1 MCLFASRQADD
12 AKLNEV
18 KPNEVGQPSGTAE
31 DAEASQLPVFTL
43 RSARTQE
50 GVSST

>member
-18 KPNEVGQPSGTAE
+18 KPNEVGQPGGTA
-31 DAEASQLPVFTL
+31 DDASQLPVLTL

>member
-1 MCLFASRQADD
+1 MLVCRQADD
-12 AKLNEV
+12 AKLKEV
-18 KPNEVGQPSGTAE
+18 KPNEVSQPSGTAE

-50 GVSST
+50 GVSSTQ